1 MGMARL
7 ALWRVLAVVPIMLVV
22 SFVTF
27 VLLSMN
33 PVDPAEQ
40 LLGPTATEEQLATGR
55 HELGLDEPL
64 LERYADW
71 LGDAA
76 TGDLGQSIYTTT
88 PVATSIRDRAGVTLS
103 LTIGGLIVA
112 LVIGFPAGAWSAMR
126 AGRPADRL
134 TMVAA
139 TVGQAVPAFW
149 LGTLLLLVFAVR
161 WSIFNAVF
169 YVPPSDSV
177 AGWLKSIVL
186 PSVALGASGAA
197 WIARQTRSELVTVL
211 QQDYVRTALAKGASR
226 RQVLFGHALRNAAGP
241 LLTVVAL
248 LVSAVLSA
256 SFVIEAVFALPGL
269 GSLAL
274 ESINRN
280 DPAPVLGFVV
290 CVVFVVVIFNVM
302 LDLIQGWLNPK
313 VRAL

>member
-7 ALWRVLAVVPIMLVV
+7 LLWRLLAVVPIMLVV

-40 LLGPTATEEQLATGR
+40 LLGPTATEQQLDAKR
-55 HELGLDEPL
+55 HELGLDEPVL
-64 LERYADW
+64 QRYADW
-71 LGDAA
+71 LGDALH
-76 TGDLGQSIYTTT
+76 GDLGQSIYTGT

-103 LTIGGLIVA
+103 LTLCGVIIA
-112 LVIGFPAGAWSAMR
+112 LLIGFPAGMSSAMR
-126 AGRPADRL
+126 AGRPADRW
-134 TMVAA
+134 TMAA
-139 TVGQAVPAFW
+139 TTVGNAIPPFW

-169 YVPPSDSV
+169 YVPLTTSV
-177 AGWLKSIVL
+177 TGWLRSITL
-186 PSVALGASGAA
+186 PSLALGASAAA
-197 WIARQTRSELVTVL
+197 WIARQTRSELLNAL
-211 QQDYVRTALAKGASR
+211 QKDYVRTALAKGASR

-248 LVSAVLSA
+248 VLSAVLSA
-256 SFVIEAVFALPGL
+256 SFVIEGVFALPGL
-269 GSLAL
+269 GSLAV
-274 ESINRN
+274 ESVNRN

-290 CVVFVVVIFNVM
+290 CVVLVVVLVDVL
-302 LDLIQGWLNPK
+302 LDVAQGWFDPK